1 MYLQL
6 EFRTNVVCNKVAVCA
21 IYICMPYTYIKGL
34 AGIFTLVLVAPLV
47 IGIFKLLY
55 FALPI
60 LPLLLVASMAGGGAT
75 PAIVNKERSA

>member
-1 MYLQL
+1 MV
-6 EFRTNVVCNKVAVCA
+6 FRTKVRCNKVVVCA

-34 AGIFTLVLVAPLV
+34 AGIFTLVLVAPLA
-47 IGIFKLLY
+47 IGIFKLVS

-75 PAIVNKERSA
+75 PAVVNKERSA